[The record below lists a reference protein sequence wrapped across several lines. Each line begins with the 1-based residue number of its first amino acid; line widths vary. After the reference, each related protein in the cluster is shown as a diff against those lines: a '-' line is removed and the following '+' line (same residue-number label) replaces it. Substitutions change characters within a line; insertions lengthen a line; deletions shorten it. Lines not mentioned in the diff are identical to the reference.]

1 MANLMLAPVW
11 SMGWKVAIIVI
22 LAFLLLLCVALA
34 VYIIVTH
41 RRAKRREV
49 EDDFDLPDDGGFS
62 KIVRAEDYGVT
73 MPPDYSLSAERMR
86 THSEVQHIQTGGGY
100 VNAAPLGQNPAP
112 YVGPIAVDPAS
123 GLPVATEFGIPAGV
137 PVIPIDGVTGKPL
150 TVDPARGYV
159 PATVTA
165 PYGNSSAVPYGNPS
179 PAPSALQ
186 NPAQSSGPQGGY
198 ISGTPDLNGLQTNP
212 QNYKHNP

>member
-100 VNAAPLGQNPAP
+100 VNAAPLGQTVQKKRPLRRAP
-112 YVGPIAVDPAS
+112 VQW
-123 GLPVATEFGIPAGV
+123 
-137 PVIPIDGVTGKPL
+137 
-150 TVDPARGYV
+150 
-159 PATVTA
+159 
-165 PYGNSSAVPYGNPS
+165 
-179 PAPSALQ
+179 PSARD
-186 NPAQSSGPQGGY
+186 GGRR
-198 ISGTPDLNGLQTNP
+198 IGASADLA
-212 QNYKHNP
+212 

>member
-1 MANLMLAPVW
+1 MLAPVW

-86 THSEVQHIQTGGGY
+86 THSEVQHIQTGGRLCERRSVGAEPCALRRPDSGGPHIG
-100 VNAAPLGQNPAP
+100 AARCNR
-112 YVGPIAVDPAS
+112 I
-123 GLPVATEFGIPAGV
+123 
-137 PVIPIDGVTGKPL
+137 
-150 TVDPARGYV
+150 R
-159 PATVTA
+159 
-165 PYGNSSAVPYGNPS
+165 NSCGRSRHS
-179 PAPSALQ
+179 
-186 NPAQSSGPQGGY
+186 
-198 ISGTPDLNGLQTNP
+198 D
-212 QNYKHNP
+212 